1 MTGLDPLRR
10 ALSFHL
16 RLASRNLWRQGAR
29 TTFTLSAIVLGVG
42 GLILARGFVEDI
54 FVQLG
59 EATIHSQLGHVQIS
73 RRGFAA
79 NGVQHP
85 LDYLI
90 DDPSR
95 VIAQGR
101 RPPAVREVVSRL
113 SFSALLGNGQT
124 DLAVGVE
131 GVEPDREALVA
142 TFQHVL
148 SGRRLGAKDADGI
161 YVGEGVAKTLRL
173 RPGQQVTLSASTKG
187 GALNVIDLQVVGIFR
202 SYSKEYDA
210 RSVEVPLAAAQE
222 LLDTSGVNSIVLLL
236 SDTAA
241 TDPVAAALRD
251 ALRPSDL
258 EVRTWKQLSD
268 FYTKTVALFER
279 QFGFLELVIL
289 VLIVLSVL
297 NTFNLSLFE
306 RRGEF
311 GTMRAI
317 GNRNHDV
324 FALIMTEGLIL
335 GALGS
340 ALGAL
345 IGILLAI
352 SVSAVGIP
360 MPPPPNAELG
370 YVAQIRLTPSSLT
383 TAIAIGVVA
392 SIVAAMWPGLRV
404 SRMPIVDALRQNV

>member
-1 MTGLDPLRR
+1 M
-10 ALSFHL
+10 SFYL
-16 RLASRNLWRQGAR
+16 RLAIRNLWRQGTR
-29 TTFTLSAIVLGVG
+29 TILTLSAIALGVS
-42 GLILARGFVEDI
+42 GLILARGFVQDI
-54 FVQLG
+54 FIQLG
-59 EATIHSQLGHVQIS
+59 EATIHSQLGHVQIY
-73 RRGFAA
+73 RRGFTA

-95 VIAQGR
+95 VMAQAHR
-101 RPPAVREVVSRL
+101 SPTVREVLSRL
-113 SFSALLGNGQT
+113 SFSALLGNGQS
-124 DLAVGVE
+124 DLAVAVE
-131 GVEPDREALVA
+131 GVEPDREASVA

-148 SGRRLGAKDADGI
+148 NGHRLRPEDVDGI
-161 YVGEGVAKTLRL
+161 YVGEGVAKALQL
-173 RPGQQVTLSASTKG
+173 RPGQRLTLSASTKG
-187 GALNVIDLQVVGIFR
+187 GALNVIELQVVGIFR
-202 SYSKEYDA
+202 SYSKDYDA

-241 TDPVAAALRD
+241 TEPVTAALRD
-251 ALRPSDL
+251 ALRPSGF

-317 GNRNHDV
+317 GNRNREV

-335 GALGS
+335 GVLGS
-340 ALGAL
+340 AVGAL
-345 IGILLAI
+345 IGALLAI
-352 SVSAVGIP
+352 GISAVGIP

-370 YVAQIRLTPSSLT
+370 YVAQIRLTPWSLT
-383 TAIAIGVVA
+383 TAMAIGVVA
-392 SIVAAMWPGLRV
+392 STVAVMWPGLRV